1 MFGIH
6 ILNQIIH
13 GTQKGVS
20 MKIAFPT
27 QENKGLDSQ
36 VYSHFGSA
44 YYFVVVDTEDN
55 STEIIENPD
64 RDHLHGQ
71 CQPLK
76 ALNGRRMDAVIVG
89 GIGGGALRKL
99 SMEGIK
105 TYRAAEGSVQDN
117 LELLTSGKLPEFTPS
132 QTCGGHGIGGGCAH

>member
-1 MFGIH
+1 
-6 ILNQIIH
+6 
-13 GTQKGVS
+13 

-27 QENKGLDSQ
+27 QENKGFKSPI
-36 VYSHFGSA
+36 YGHFGSA
-44 YYFVVVDTEDN
+44 YYFVVVDTEEN

-64 RDHLHGQ
+64 RDHLHGH

-76 ALNGRRMDAVIVG
+76 ALNGRRVDAVIVG

-105 TYRAAEGSVQDN
+105 IYRAAEGTVRDN
-117 LELLTSGKLPEFTPS
+117 LELLDAGKLPEFTPD
-132 QTCGGHGIGGGCAH
+132 QTCAGHGIGESCPH

>member
-1 MFGIH
+1 
-6 ILNQIIH
+6 
-13 GTQKGVS
+13 

-27 QENKGLDSQ
+27 QENNGLESRI
-36 VYSHFGSA
+36 YGHFGSA
-44 YYFVVVDTEDN
+44 SYFVVVDTEKN
-55 STEIIENPD
+55 SSEIIENPD
-64 RDHLHGQ
+64 RDHIHGQ

-105 TYRAAEGSVQDN
+105 TYRAAEGTIRDN
-117 LELLTSGKLPEFTPS
+117 LELLNSGELPEFTLD
-132 QTCGGHGIGGGCAH
+132 QTCAGHGIGESCPH

>member
-1 MFGIH
+1 
-6 ILNQIIH
+6 
-13 GTQKGVS
+13 

-27 QENKGLDSQ
+27 QENKGLESRI
-36 VYSHFGSA
+36 YGHFGSA
-44 YYFVVVDTEDN
+44 SYFVVVDTEKN
-55 STEIIENPD
+55 SNEIIENPD
-64 RDHLHGQ
+64 REHIHGQ

-105 TYRAAEGSVQDN
+105 TYRAAEGTIRDN
-117 LELLTSGKLPEFTPS
+117 LELLNSGELQEFTLD
-132 QTCGGHGIGGGCAH
+132 QTCAGHGIGEICPH

>member
-1 MFGIH
+1 
-6 ILNQIIH
+6 
-13 GTQKGVS
+13 

-27 QENKGLDSQ
+27 QKNQGVESRVHG
-36 VYSHFGSA
+36 HFGTA
-44 YYFVVVDTEDN
+44 YYFVVLDTEKH

-76 ALNGRRMDAVIVG
+76 ALNGVRVDAVVVG

-105 TYRAAEGSVQDN
+105 TYRAEEGSVQDN
-117 LELLTSGKLPEFTPS
+117 LERLISGKLTEFTPHH
-132 QTCGGHGIGGGCAH
+132 TCSGHGIAESCPH